1 MTDSTRTP
9 IRHSRRGLFTPF
21 IIVGLLLVAWTGW
34 WFYLTSQIETR
45 LEDRAEALRQG
56 GWTISHAAVTTTGW
70 PFRARVSIPHADI
83 LAPSGHGVAASEL
96 VAEANAWNPDR
107 WVVVAPDGLTL
118 TRAGKGKVGIG
129 GDGLR
134 LSVSQLNA
142 RFPDLRAEMIRPT
155 FTTHADAEPFP
166 IASAERIQLE
176 TRPHLTDGQPSTD
189 EMDVLFVL
197 TEARG
202 RPGGPV
208 EGATR
213 QGRLSAHIEGTIGEA
228 SHLQGMNSAGVFAA
242 WTAAGGRFTAVRGRL
257 KAGDSTAVISS
268 DALSAG
274 TDGRLQ
280 GSLALTAERP
290 MAAIAGL
297 AGSRSGAVNRVGAA
311 GAAAATAASG
321 ERPVDLA
328 VQFRDGRTW
337 LGPFALAPAPR
348 LF

>member
-1 MTDSTRTP
+1 MTDTHPTPTRHP
-9 IRHSRRGLFTPF
+9 RRGLVTPF
-21 IIVGLLLVAWTGW
+21 IIVGLLLAGWTGW
-34 WFYLTSQIETR
+34 WFYLATQIETR
-45 LEDRAEALRQG
+45 LETRVESLRQD
-56 GWTISHAAVTTTGW
+56 GWTISHADVTTTGW
-70 PFRARVSIPHADI
+70 PFRARVSIPHAEI
-83 LAPSGHGVAASEL
+83 LAPSGHGVAAPEL

-107 WVVVAPDGLTL
+107 WVVIAPDGLTL

-134 LSVSQLNA
+134 MSISHLTD

-155 FTTHADAEPFP
+155 FTAHGDAEPFP

-176 TRPHLTDGQPSTD
+176 TRPHLTDGIAATD
-189 EMDVLFVL
+189 EMDVLFRLVD
-197 TEARG
+197 ARG

-213 QGRLSAHIEGTIGEA
+213 QGRLSADIEATIVGA
-228 SHLQGMNSAGVFAA
+228 SRLRGMDSAGVFSA
-242 WTAAGGRFTAVRGRL
+242 WTAAGGRFTGVRGRL

-274 TDGRLQ
+274 RDGRLQ
-280 GSLALTAERP
+280 GALALTAEKP
-290 MAAIAGL
+290 MAAISGL
-297 AGSRSGAVNRVGAA
+297 AGSRSGAVNRMGAA

-321 ERPVDLA
+321 DRGVDLV

>member
-1 MTDSTRTP
+1 MTDTHPTPTRHP
-9 IRHSRRGLFTPF
+9 RRGLVTPF
-21 IIVGLLLVAWTGW
+21 IIVGLLLAGWTGW

-45 LEDRAEALRQG
+45 LESRVESLRQD
-56 GWTISHAAVTTTGW
+56 GWTITHADVTTTGW
-70 PFRARVSIPHADI
+70 PFRARVAIPHAEI
-83 LAPSGHGVAASEL
+83 LAPSGHGVAAPEL

-107 WVVVAPDGLTL
+107 WVIIAPDGLTL

-134 LSVSQLNA
+134 MSISHLND

-155 FTTHADAEPFP
+155 FTAHGDAEPFP

-176 TRPHLTDGQPSTD
+176 TRPHLTDGVAATD
-189 EMDVLFVL
+189 EMDVLFRLVD
-197 TEARG
+197 ARG

-213 QGRLSAHIEGTIGEA
+213 QGRLSADIEATIVGA
-228 SHLQGMNSAGVFAA
+228 SRLRGMDSAGVFAA
-242 WTAAGGRFTAVRGRL
+242 WTAAGGQFTAVRGRL
-257 KAGDSTAVISS
+257 KAGDSTAVVSS

-274 TDGRLQ
+274 RDGRLQ
-280 GSLALTAERP
+280 GSLALTAEKP
-290 MAAIAGL
+290 MAAISGL
-297 AGSRSGAVNRVGAA
+297 AGSRSGAVNRMGAA

-321 ERPVDLA
+321 DRGVDLV

>member
-1 MTDSTRTP
+1 MPS
-9 IRHSRRGLFTPF
+9 RHSRRGLFAPF
-21 IIVGLLLVAWTGW
+21 IIVGVLLAAWTGW

-45 LEDRAEALRQG
+45 LEGQVEALRQD
-56 GWTISHAAVTTTGW
+56 GWTVTHAAVTTTGW

-83 LAPSGHGVAASEL
+83 LAPSGHGIAAPEL

-134 LSVSQLNA
+134 LSVSQLDA

-155 FTTHADAEPFP
+155 FTAHADAEPFP

-176 TRPHLTDGQPSTD
+176 TRPHLTDGQPSSD

-213 QGRLSAHIEGTIGEA
+213 QGRLTAQVEATIGEA
-228 SHLQGMNSAGVFAA
+228 SQLRGMDSAGVFAA
-242 WTAAGGRFTAVRGRL
+242 WTAAGGRFTGVRGRL
-257 KAGDSTAVISS
+257 QAGDSTAILSS
-268 DALSAG
+268 DALLAG
-274 TDGRLQ
+274 ADGRLQ
-280 GSLALTAERP
+280 GSLAVTAERP

-297 AGSRSGAVNRVGAA
+297 AGSRSGAVNRAGAA

-321 ERPVDLA
+321 ERPVDLV

>member
-1 MTDSTRTP
+1 MTDAHPTPTRHP
-9 IRHSRRGLFTPF
+9 RRGLAVPF
-21 IIVGLLLVAWTGW
+21 VIVGLLLAAWTGW
-34 WFYLTSQIETR
+34 WFYLTNQIETR
-45 LEDRAEALRQG
+45 LEARVESLRQD
-56 GWTISHAAVTTTGW
+56 GWTITHAGMTTTGW
-70 PFRARVSIPHADI
+70 PFRARVAIPHAEI
-83 LAPSGHGVAASEL
+83 LAPSGHGVAAPEL
-96 VAEANAWNPDR
+96 VAEANAYNPDR
-107 WVVVAPDGLTL
+107 WVIIAPDGLTL
-118 TRAGKGKVGIG
+118 TRAGKGKVGVG

-134 LSVSQLNA
+134 MSISHLRD

-155 FTTHADAEPFP
+155 FTAHRDAEPFP
-166 IASAERIQLE
+166 IASAERVQLE
-176 TRPHLTDGQPSTD
+176 VRPHLTNGVAATD
-189 EMDVLFVL
+189 EMDVLFRLVD
-197 TEARG
+197 ARG

-213 QGRLSAHIEGTIGEA
+213 QGRLSADIEATVVGA
-228 SHLQGMNSAGVFAA
+228 SRLRGMDSAGVFAA

-274 TDGRLQ
+274 RDGRLQ
-280 GSLALTAERP
+280 GSLALTAEKP
-290 MAAIAGL
+290 MAVISGL
-297 AGSRSGAVNRVGAA
+297 AGSRSGAVNRIGAA

-321 ERPVDLA
+321 DRGVDLV

>member
-1 MTDSTRTP
+1 MTDTHPTPTRHP
-9 IRHSRRGLFTPF
+9 RRGLVTPF
-21 IIVGLLLVAWTGW
+21 VIVGLLLAGWTGW

-45 LEDRAEALRQG
+45 LAAQVEALRQD
-56 GWTISHAAVTTTGW
+56 GWTINHADVTTTGW

-83 LAPSGHGVAASEL
+83 LAPSGHGVAAPEL

-107 WVVVAPDGLTL
+107 WVVIAPDGLTL
-118 TRAGKGKVGIG
+118 ARAGKGKVGVR

-134 LSVSQLNA
+134 MSVSHLRD
-142 RFPDLRAEMIRPT
+142 RFPDFRAELIRPT
-155 FTTHADAEPFP
+155 FTAHADAEPFP

-176 TRPHLTDGQPSTD
+176 TRPHLTDGQPTTD
-189 EMDVLFVL
+189 ELDVLFRLVD
-197 TEARG
+197 ARG

-213 QGRLSAHIEGTIGEA
+213 QGRLSADVEATIVGA
-228 SHLQGMNSAGVFAA
+228 SRLKGMDAAGVFSA
-242 WTAAGGRFTAVRGRL
+242 WTEAGGRFTAVRGRL

-274 TDGRLQ
+274 PDGRLQ
-280 GSLALTAERP
+280 GSLALTAEQP
-290 MAAIAGL
+290 MTAIAGM
-297 AGSRSGAVNRVGAA
+297 AGSRSGAVDRMGAA

-321 ERPVDLA
+321 ERPVDLV

>member
-1 MTDSTRTP
+1 MTDMPS
-9 IRHSRRGLFTPF
+9 RHSRRGLFTPF
-21 IIVGLLLVAWTGW
+21 IIVGVLLAAWTGW

-45 LEDRAEALRQG
+45 LEGQVEALRQD
-56 GWTISHAAVTTTGW
+56 GWTVTHAAVTTTGW

-83 LAPSGHGVAASEL
+83 LAPSGHGIAAPEL

-134 LSVSQLNA
+134 LSVSQLDA

-155 FTTHADAEPFP
+155 FTAHGDAEPFP

-213 QGRLSAHIEGTIGEA
+213 QGRLTAQVEATIGEA
-228 SHLQGMNSAGVFAA
+228 SQLRGMDSAGVFAA
-242 WTAAGGRFTAVRGRL
+242 WTAAGGRFTGVRGRL
-257 KAGDSTAVISS
+257 QAGDSTAILSS
-268 DALSAG
+268 DALLAG
-274 TDGRLQ
+274 ADGRLQ
-280 GSLALTAERP
+280 GSLAVTAERP

-297 AGSRSGAVNRVGAA
+297 AGSRSGAVNRAGAA

-321 ERPVDLA
+321 ERPVDLV